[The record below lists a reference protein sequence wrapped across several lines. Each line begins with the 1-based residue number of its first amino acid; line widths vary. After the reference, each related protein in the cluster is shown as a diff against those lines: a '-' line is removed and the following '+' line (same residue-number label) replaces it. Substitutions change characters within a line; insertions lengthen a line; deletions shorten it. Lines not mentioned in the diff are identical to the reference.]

1 MRLRPQT
8 IRSETTM
15 NRPEN
20 SVQPAPPAQP
30 PPRVIGLDVS
40 KATVA
45 LHDLATGRERT
56 LPNTFKA
63 LHAALAEYADHDLVV
78 CEATGGHERVA
89 LDAALALGLPAHRAD
104 AAKVKAFVRSWG
116 GRAKTDR
123 IDARWLAQ
131 YGAERRDRL
140 PRWTTP
146 DPARQAFAQLVR
158 LRAEAVA
165 RRTAVR
171 NRRGAPGQMGA
182 TAAYLDAELAFFDG
196 QIKALDADV
205 AARVAALEDL
215 HRDAATLRTI
225 AGVGPVAAVSLLAFL
240 PELGTLT
247 RRQAASLAGL
257 APHPRDSGDTRGRRV
272 MTGGRAELRP
282 VLFMAALSAARWEP
296 DLKAFY
302 ERLVT
307 AGKPKRLALAAVA
320 RKLVVLANAL
330 LRPMRAQAQ
339 LT

>member
-1 MRLRPQT
+1 
-8 IRSETTM
+8 M
-15 NRPEN
+15 NRPEPL
-20 SVQPAPPAQP
+20 VQPAAAT
-30 PPRVIGLDVS
+30 PRVLGLDVS
-40 KATVA
+40 KTHVA
-45 LHDLATGRERT
+45 LCDLATGRERM
-56 LPNTFKA
+56 LPNTFQA
-63 LHAALAEYADHDLVV
+63 LKAALAEHAGCELVV
-78 CEATGGHERVA
+78 CEATGGHERAA

-104 AAKVKAFVRSWG
+104 AAKVKAFVRSFG

-140 PRWTTP
+140 PRWSPP
-146 DPARQAFAQLVR
+146 DPDRAAFAQLVR
-158 LRAEAVA
+158 LRAETIA
-165 RRTAVR
+165 RRTAVK
-171 NRRGAPGQMGA
+171 NRRGAPGQDGA
-182 TAAYLDAELAFFDG
+182 VAAAYLDAELAFLDG

-215 HRDAATLRTI
+215 HRDARALRSI
-225 AGVGPVAAVSLLAFL
+225 SGIGPVAAVSLLAFL
-240 PELGTLT
+240 PELGRLT

-257 APHPRDSGDTRGRRV
+257 APHPRDSGETRGRRV

-282 VLFMAALSAARWEP
+282 VLFMAALSAARFEP

-302 ERLVT
+302 ERLVA

-330 LRPMRAQAQ
+330 LRPLRDEPQ